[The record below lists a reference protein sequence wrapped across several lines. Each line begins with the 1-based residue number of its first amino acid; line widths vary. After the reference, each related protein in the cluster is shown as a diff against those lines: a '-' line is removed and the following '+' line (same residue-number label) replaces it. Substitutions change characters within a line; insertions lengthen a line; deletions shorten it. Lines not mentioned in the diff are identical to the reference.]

1 MALSKSQML
10 TATVTAIYLG
20 ITFFHFKAGR
30 KGLGTAFLGY
40 SIANTGLIL
49 AEQE

>member
-10 TATVTAIYLG
+10 TAAVTAIYLG
-20 ITFFHFKAGR
+20 IMYFHFKEGR

-49 AEQE
+49 AEEK